1 MSIDLADLR
10 CYVPARERNMA
21 NNPKFPK
28 KQHALVGT
36 DNVQDLARRLAAGEA
51 SADVIKRINESMA
64 AHSSIIKTISSAG
77 EIAKVLSQI
86 SETGKIMERFKVS
99 LPKVDLKLPDPSQR
113 IQASLPR
120 PLDDLP
126 SYIPPTMTDA
136 CPDVP
141 HSNLSSASKKAT
153 QINTPGD
160 LGQMIRR
167 ARETRRLS
175 QQAFADLAGVGR
187 RFISELENGKAT
199 LEFDKVLTVLRA
211 AGISMFARN
220 R

>member
-1 MSIDLADLR
+1 
-10 CYVPARERNMA
+10 MA

-36 DNVQDLARRLAAGEA
+36 DNVQDLARRLAAGEV

-64 AHSSIIKTISSAG
+64 SHSDVIKTVSSAG

-120 PLDDLP
+120 PLDYLP
-126 SYIPPTMTDA
+126 AYNPPTVADTR
-136 CPDVP
+136 PDVP
-141 HSNLSSASKKAT
+141 GSNLSSALEKAT

-167 ARETRRLS
+167 AREKRGLS

-211 AGISMFARN
+211 AGITMFARD